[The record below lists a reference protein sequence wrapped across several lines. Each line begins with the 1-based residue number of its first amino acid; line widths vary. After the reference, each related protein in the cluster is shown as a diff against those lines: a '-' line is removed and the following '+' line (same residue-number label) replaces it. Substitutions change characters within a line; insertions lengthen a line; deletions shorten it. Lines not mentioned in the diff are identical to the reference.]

1 MATKLQHGDSLY
13 QVIEKVNEIIDGT
26 VQPGSGGSGGGSSS
40 NTNVT
45 TSMLEAETD
54 RATSAEQYLQDQID
68 IINNLIGAGD
78 GDEADSNTGEDNE
91 LQAALIMES
100 IHAATREHNNAQDIA
115 GEVARATAAEQTL
128 QTNIDDEVTRA
139 TTAEQN
145 LQTDI
150 NDETTRAT
158 TAEQNLQDQ
167 IDAIDISGL
176 QQDINDE
183 VTRATAAEQGLQDQ
197 IDAIAQGD
205 GIIHNLIN
213 DLPATVTANTL
224 EYIVVNGICYISAW
238 NIRSTVTGL
247 VALSNN
253 MPKAKI
259 NALGIFTDGT
269 VNSVAG
275 GDLYIEKNNPTR
287 LMGIFPIANIEYYT
301 SFSYPVDYS

>member
-1 MATKLQHGDSLY
+1 MGTKLQHGDSLY

-26 VQPGSGGSGGGSSS
+26 VRPGSGGSGGGSSPS
-40 NTNVT
+40 TNVT

-115 GEVARATAAEQTL
+115 GEVARAQAAEQTL
-128 QTNIDDEVTRA
+128 QTNI
-139 TTAEQN
+139 N
-145 LQTDI
+145 
-150 NDETTRAT
+150 NETTRAT

-176 QQDINDE
+176 QQDIDDEVTRAQSAEQTLQTNIDDE

-238 NIRSTVTGL
+238 NIRSTVTGF
-247 VALSNN
+247 VTLSNN

-269 VNSVAG
+269 ANSVAG
-275 GDLYIEKNNPTR
+275 GDLYIEKNNPTQLR
-287 LMGIFPIANIEYYT
+287 GIFPIANIGYYT

>member
-1 MATKLQHGDSLY
+1 MGVKLQHGDSLY
-13 QVIEKVNEIIDGT
+13 QVIEKVNEIIAGT

-115 GEVARATAAEQTL
+115 GEVARAQAAEQTL
-128 QTNIDDEVTRA
+128 QTNI
-139 TTAEQN
+139 N
-145 LQTDI
+145 
-150 NDETTRAT
+150 NETTRAT

-167 IDAIDISGL
+167 IDAIDINGL
-176 QQDINDE
+176 QQDIDDE

-224 EYIVVNGICYISAW
+224 EYIVVNGMCYISAW
-238 NIRSTVTGL
+238 NIRSTVTGF
-247 VALSNN
+247 VTLSNN

-269 VNSVAG
+269 ANSVAG
-275 GDLYIEKNNPTR
+275 GDLFIEKNNPTQLR
-287 LMGIFPIANIEYYT
+287 GIFPIANIGYYT
-301 SFSYPVDYS
+301 SFNYPVDYS

>member
-26 VQPGSGGSGGGSSS
+26 VHPGSGGSGGGGSSS
-40 NTNVT
+40 STNVT

-115 GEVARATAAEQTL
+115 GEVARAQAAEQTL
-128 QTNIDDEVTRA
+128 GTRITDETTRA

-176 QQDINDE
+176 QQAIDDE
-183 VTRATAAEQGLQDQ
+183 VARAEAAEQDLQDQ
-197 IDAIAQGD
+197 IGDIATILD
-205 GIIHNLIN
+205 SLVS
-213 DLPATVTANTL
+213 VT
-224 EYIVVNGICYISAW
+224 
-238 NIRSTVTGL
+238 
-247 VALSNN
+247 
-253 MPKAKI
+253 P
-259 NALGIFTDGT
+259 
-269 VNSVAG
+269 
-275 GDLYIEKNNPTR
+275 
-287 LMGIFPIANIEYYT
+287 
-301 SFSYPVDYS
+301 